1 MKKEYYYKVYSVVF
15 GNKKMICSGSYSY
28 CRYWATQFKKENGY
42 PRLRWENANT
52 GKVWHN

>member
-1 MKKEYYYKVYSVVF
+1 MKREYYYKVYSVVS
-15 GNKKMICSGSYSY
+15 GNKKLICSGSYSY
-28 CRYWATQFKKENGY
+28 CRYWSNKFKKENGY